1 MMELT
6 LGANTALNTTQLTV
20 DIQVFGFSAAELDFS
35 VYRLAQ
41 QSQKV
46 RGDDDMIFYGQ
57 PQDQARSLSLSSTA
71 VGVCLMMDLSR
82 QAPEVA
88 C

>member
-1 MMELT
+1 MIELT

>member
-1 MMELT
+1 MIELT

-82 QAPEVA
+82 QAP
-88 C
+88 

>member
-1 MMELT
+1 MIELT

-71 VGVCLMMDLSR
+71 VGVCLMVNLSR